1 MEKLHQSV
9 IRQIHGGPHTPISTS
24 ICTYWTCKKGMK
36 QIHAAVFMVS
46 FYWMW
51 LDFEGFS
58 SWFLDFWPFHSTHL
72 PVTCAR
78 RFIWLGFLFILKGKA
93 SEFLDVELPVL
104 SVPVKS
110 SNLRSESRKHCPVH
124 LVTQVKATVES
135 LINVLFFFI
144 SSLVPF
150 LALPPLPV
158 LEIGVLWT
166 AANWQPL
173 FTATSCFCSLKF
185 LPPIYTPISRS
196 PFSPLSLIFARS
208 QSYGTS

>member
-1 MEKLHQSV
+1 MHILNLQKRNEANPCSGFYGFFLLDV
-9 IRQIHGGPHTPISTS
+9 IGFWRIFQLIPWLLTISQHTSS
-24 ICTYWTCKKGMK
+24 SDVCL
-36 QIHAAVFMVS
+36 S
-46 FYWMW
+46 FY
-51 LDFEGFS
+51 LIGLS
-58 SWFLDFWPFHSTHL
+58 
-72 PVTCAR
+72 
-78 RFIWLGFLFILKGKA
+78 ILKGKA
-93 SEFLDVELPVL
+93 SEFLDMELPVL

-110 SNLRSESRKHCPVH
+110 SNLRSESRKLCPVH

-135 LINVLFFFI
+135 LINVFFFI
-144 SSLVPF
+144 PSLVPF

-185 LPPIYTPISRS
+185 LPPVYIPISRS

>member
-1 MEKLHQSV
+1 MHILNLQKRNEANPCSGFYGFFLLDV
-9 IRQIHGGPHTPISTS
+9 IGFWRIFQLIPWLLTISQHTSS
-24 ICTYWTCKKGMK
+24 SDVCL
-36 QIHAAVFMVS
+36 S
-46 FYWMW
+46 FY
-51 LDFEGFS
+51 LIGLS
-58 SWFLDFWPFHSTHL
+58 
-72 PVTCAR
+72 
-78 RFIWLGFLFILKGKA
+78 ILKGKA
-93 SEFLDVELPVL
+93 SEFLDMELPVL

-110 SNLRSESRKHCPVH
+110 SNLRSESRRLCPVH
-124 LVTQVKATVES
+124 LVIQC
-135 LINVLFFFI
+135 FFFI
-144 SSLVPF
+144 PSLVPF

-185 LPPIYTPISRS
+185 LPPVYTPISRS